1 MLVSVII
8 TAYDRRDFI
17 QEAIDSVINQSLDK
31 SRYEIITVTNFDFDP
46 ISRNTNLIKI
56 IMDGTVGEFL
66 ECGIRVSKG
75 EVIAFLDDDDLWEK
89 NRLEIIADCFESVP
103 NLSCYRN
110 EIRNVDKNGF
120 NMVNK
125 FKVASIHSSPRKD
138 EPPTLLDPNESNI
151 VKLLGYNVVNLSSMA
166 FRREDLD
173 PILPIVNK
181 IKGATDI
188 FFFDSMVVSGKRILF
203 DPRELTIRRIH
214 NSNKMFSK
222 SQKMRG
228 RAYEET
234 IFTYMIVDTFAS
246 TTITNNKSVSDFFN
260 VTEMCLKIISSTFG
274 GEKRSLIFKELIDI
288 AKMPHLLNWKLEL
301 YALSSGLFY
310 LIFPSSSFYSKLA
323 TLIYDANSN

>member
-1 MLVSVII
+1 M
-8 TAYDRRDFI
+8 
-17 QEAIDSVINQSLDK
+17 
-31 SRYEIITVTNFDFDP
+31 
-46 ISRNTNLIKI
+46 
-56 IMDGTVGEFL
+56 
-66 ECGIRVSKG
+66 
-75 EVIAFLDDDDLWEK
+75 
-89 NRLEIIADCFESVP
+89 
-103 NLSCYRN
+103 
-110 EIRNVDKNGF
+110 
-120 NMVNK
+120 
-125 FKVASIHSSPRKD
+125 
-138 EPPTLLDPNESNI
+138 LDPNESNI

-166 FRREDLD
+166 FRREDLG